1 MRWIDFAPLAEFVD
15 RSGVTRSIYGCS
27 LLGRFEFIDRQ
38 EQLKSLMDAATD
50 DQTWQV
56 LCLNNRSFATAVDRC
71 LQLNGIDPDWV
82 TPEMIEQFLF
92 ARFEDGVWK
101 SGWLVEINT
110 RSSASLTDQGKG
122 EGIESTLPNLLA
134 LVSLSCDSLSEAIDL
149 AGNMPGNLLLD
160 TIEARGEL
168 MKSPEQR
175 AEDVKA
181 ANMDALRRD
190 YSGLYQDL

>member
-1 MRWIDFAPLAEFVD
+1 MKWIDFAPLAEFVD

-27 LLGRFEFIDRQ
+27 LLGRFEFIDRL

-50 DQTWQV
+50 DETWQV
-56 LCLNNRSFATAVDRC
+56 LHLNNRSFATAVDRC

-101 SGWLVEINT
+101 SGWLVELNA
-110 RSSASLTDQGKG
+110 RESKPANG

-134 LVSLSCDSLSEAIDL
+134 LVSLNCDSLSEAIDL